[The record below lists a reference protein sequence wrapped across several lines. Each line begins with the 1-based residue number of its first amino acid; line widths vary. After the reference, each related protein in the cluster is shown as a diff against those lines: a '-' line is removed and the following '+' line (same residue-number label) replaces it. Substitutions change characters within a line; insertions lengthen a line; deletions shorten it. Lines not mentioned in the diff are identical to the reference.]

1 MADLHEELEQ
11 EFLDIQDRLGDQ
23 DLLSDQVEYA
33 KVAKRYS
40 ELGKYSEMY
49 SGYQVIK

>member
-11 EFLDIQDRLGDQ
+11 EFRYTRPTRRS

-33 KVAKRYS
+33 KVAKDIANS
-40 ELGKYSEMY
+40 K
-49 SGYQVIK
+49 I

>member
-23 DLLSDQVEYA
+23 DLLADQVEY
-33 KVAKRYS
+33 
-40 ELGKYSEMY
+40 G
-49 SGYQVIK
+49 I